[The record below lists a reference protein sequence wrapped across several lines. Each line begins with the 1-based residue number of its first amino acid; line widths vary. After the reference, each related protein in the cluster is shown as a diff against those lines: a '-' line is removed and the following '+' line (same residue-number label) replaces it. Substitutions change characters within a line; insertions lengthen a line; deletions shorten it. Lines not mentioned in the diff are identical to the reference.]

1 MTARQVFEA
10 TLIELSKVQAPALKL
25 YEFNYLFNKAI
36 NQYINKVY
44 NVYDIN
50 QQTTDDL
57 RVLKSTAYLTP
68 KKWNDSNSALHN
80 SISQASSYLS
90 RAHRSIQSM
99 HGATY
104 EVAMPID
111 YLHLL
116 NCVCIYYVAK
126 QKDCWDAGSYIE
138 IPATRLTADS
148 WSQIVTDIYNR
159 PSPMKPYYYIHNQN
173 NQTNNELLPTDP
185 IIGISETG
193 LPNGT
198 DMTGTYQVTSNGI
211 AVTVA
216 KYEDGSQRYFANI
229 NGGLCAIAGL
239 VLNANGGLTYSTEDT
254 AIAVETALNAYTA
267 AKTAEV
273 TALQNYVKTPG
284 TETLGT
290 YTQAK
295 TATSIAAAT
304 YNATVQAAS
313 AAGSAAAVVISDLEC
328 TDAGCL
334 GAESVQTLMFYPN
347 PSETLGWADG
357 NIDKEAE
364 TLARTQMNCDYQLY
378 LAAPTE
384 ERLTAYEA
392 SRSAY
397 LASQASYELQNQN
410 LSSTELSIGKAS
422 SNFPRTFKFDMN
434 GDGIPD
440 TNVSLV
446 EKPTAIRTGNVSNVR
461 MEIRYGKD
469 DSLFQL
475 KEVQVDYV
483 KSPQFI
489 RLTQEQIDLT
499 EDTSQIME
507 FPDYVNQ
514 EIINELVHLVM
525 ERVNDPRLS
534 NNMSITNT
542 IARQG
547 AQQQQPAQAQAQ
559 G

>member
-10 TLIELSKVQAPALKL
+10 TLIELSKAQAPAVKL

-44 NVYDIN
+44 NNYDIN

-57 RVLKSTAYLTP
+57 RVLKATAYLTP
-68 KKWNDSNSALHN
+68 TKWQFNKDDKYSALHN
-80 SISQASSYLS
+80 TKAQASSYLS
-90 RAHRSIQSM
+90 SSHRSIQSL

-126 QKDCWDAGSYIE
+126 QKDCWDAGTYIE

-148 WSQIVTDIYNR
+148 WSQIITDIYNR

-185 IIGISETG
+185 INALSATG
-193 LPNGT
+193 LPNGS
-198 DMTGTYQVTSNGI
+198 DMTGTYQVISNG
-211 AVTVA
+211 APVTIVG
-216 KYEDGSQRYFANI
+216 D
-229 NGGLCAIAGL
+229 
-239 VLNANGGLTYSTEDT
+239 TYY
-254 AIAVETALNAYTA
+254 VNLQNQWY
-267 AKTAEV
+267 EV
-273 TALQNYVKTPG
+273 TGL
-284 TETLGT
+284 E
-290 YTQAK
+290 YTVNGLK
-295 TATSIAAAT
+295 PS
-304 YNATVQAAS
+304 
-313 AAGSAAAVVISDLEC
+313 GDF
-328 TDAGCL
+328 D
-334 GAESVQTLMFYPN
+334 SVQTDSSPITDEDLLNGLNYGTLDGAKTVMFYPD
-347 PSETLGWADG
+347 PEYTIGWAKQED
-357 NIDKEAE
+357 N
-364 TLARTQMNCDYQLY
+364 TFT
-378 LAAPTE
+378 
-384 ERLTAYEA
+384 
-392 SRSAY
+392 
-397 LASQASYELQNQN
+397 LQNTTASDLGQ
-410 LSSTELSIGKAS
+410 GS
-422 SNFPRTFKFDMN
+422 SNFQRTFKLDMN
-434 GDGIPD
+434 GDGEAD
-440 TNVSLV
+440 TTVSLV
-446 EKPTAIRTGNVSNVR
+446 EKPIALRAGNTSNVR

-469 DSLFQL
+469 DTLFQL

-525 ERVNDPRLS
+525 EHSNDPRLG
-534 NNMSITNT
+534 NNIQMTNT
-542 IARQG
+542 IARPTG
-547 AQQQQPAQAQAQ
+547 QQAQPAQAQ